1 MPSAEIRSGIASTG
15 QTDIYYEDWGNP
27 AHPPVLLIMGLS
39 AQMIY
44 WPDSLMQSLVDAGYR
59 AIRFDNRDI
68 GLSSK
73 FPSRQRYNMTTSMIR
88 SSLGLS
94 IEAPYTLDDMADD
107 TWGLINHLQ
116 LQQLHLV
123 GISMGGMISQ
133 ILAARYPDRIQSLC
147 LLMTSP
153 LSPGLFP
160 PSPSML
166 WTMLSGGFG
175 GRKRQGIGRP
185 HPEDIADFLTRLQG
199 RHYRTDKNQLVTMA
213 RRSLDRSYHPAGV
226 MRQTLAVLATANL
239 SPRIRTIQCPSLIVH
254 GRDDPLVP
262 WWAGWRISRLIHGAQ
277 FKLVRGLGHDLPIS
291 FLPELS
297 SWMVDIFRQADAGA

>member
-1 MPSAEIRSGIASTG
+1 MSSAEIRSGIASTG
-15 QTDIYYEDWGNP
+15 QTEIYYEDWGDLS
-27 AHPPVLLIMGLS
+27 HPPILLIMGLS

-44 WPDSLMQSLVDAGYR
+44 WPDSLMQTLVDAGYR

-68 GLSSK
+68 GLSGK
-73 FPSRQRYNMTTSMIR
+73 LNSRQRYNMTTSMIR

-94 IEAPYTLDDMADD
+94 IQAPYTLDDMADD
-107 TWGLINHLQ
+107 TLGLMNHLQ
-116 LQQLHLV
+116 LQHVHLI

-133 ILAARYPDRIQSLC
+133 ILAARLPERIKSLC

-175 GRKRQGIGRP
+175 GRKRQGLGRP
-185 HPEDIADFLTRLQG
+185 QPEDIAEFLTRLQG
-199 RHYRTDKNQLVTMA
+199 QRYRTDKNQLIAMA

-226 MRQTLAVLATANL
+226 VRQTLAVLATADL
-239 SPRIRTIQCPSLIVH
+239 SKRIRKIQCPSLIVH

-262 WWAGWRISRLIHGAQ
+262 WWAGWRISRLIPGAR
-277 FKLVRGLGHDLPIS
+277 FKLVPGLGHDLPAS

-297 SWMVDIFRQADAGA
+297 SWVIDQCRQADARA